1 MRIIYVVEEVNRVGS
16 VRSMLNTEDP
26 WVALGDWLLKTHRPI
41 GFRPGS
47 KVGDGSLHF
56 QSVGDCM
63 PVDVLM
69 IKLNGQFHYHQEC
82 VREVRLSTYASQRLV
97 DDGFHPMSGE
107 LYKSPEYVHAVQTL
121 GKRIHDFSHGN
132 LDVAYV
138 LAQFAAQD
146 TQHLFWVSRVT
157 PRGRSLSA

>member
-1 MRIIYVVEEVNRVGS
+1 MRIIYVVEEINRIGV

-26 WVALGDWLLKTHRPI
+26 WMAMADWLLKIHRPV
-41 GFRPGS
+41 GLKPGT

-56 QSVGDCM
+56 RSTGQCM

-69 IKLNGQFHYHQEC
+69 IELKGFFDFHDEC

-97 DDGFHPMSGE
+97 DDGYHPMSGE
-107 LYKSPEYVHAVQTL
+107 LYKSPEYGHAVMTL
-121 GKRIHDFSHGN
+121 SSRIKDFVQGN

-146 TQHLFWVSRVT
+146 TQHQFWVSRVT

>member
-1 MRIIYVVEEVNRVGS
+1 MRIIYVVEEMNRIGV

-26 WVALGDWLLKTHRPI
+26 WMALADWLLKIHRPV
-41 GFRPGS
+41 GFKPGT

-56 QSVGDCM
+56 RSTGKCM

-69 IKLNGQFHYHQEC
+69 IELKGFFDFNDEC
-82 VREVRLSTYASQRLV
+82 VREVSLSTYASQRLV
-97 DDGFHPMSGE
+97 DDGYHPMSGE
-107 LYKSPEYVHAVQTL
+107 LYKSPEYEHAVMTL
-121 GKRIHDFSHGN
+121 SNRIKAFVKGN

-146 TQHLFWVSRVT
+146 TQHQFWVSRVT
-157 PRGRSLSA
+157 PRGRTLSA

>member
-1 MRIIYVVEEVNRVGS
+1 MRIIYVVEEVNRLGS

-26 WVALGDWLLKTHRPI
+26 WMAIADWLLKTHRPV
-41 GFRPGS
+41 GFRPG
-47 KVGDGSLHF
+47 VRAGDGSLHF
-56 QSVGDCM
+56 RSVGQCM

-69 IKLNGQFHYHQEC
+69 IDLKGHFDFHDEC

-97 DDGFHPMSGE
+97 DDGYHPMSGE
-107 LYKSPEYVHAVQTL
+107 LYKSPEYTHAVKTL
-121 GKRIHDFSHGN
+121 GERMRTFSKGN

-146 TQHLFWVSRVT
+146 AQHQFWVSRVT